1 MAVSVKTVQIET
13 QPLPLTVVVT
23 GTLVSNSAVDVKAE
37 TTGRLLQF
45 SKQEGDAV
53 SAGEAVATVDE
64 ENYRIA
70 VRQAQ
75 AAVQVADAALAR
87 TRVLA
92 AHGKSELARSQNLV
106 RSGGITEQDLEAAQ
120 LADRDA
126 QAQVAVAE
134 AQLAQARAAQDMAE
148 KRLRDAAIR
157 APVAGVIQ
165 RKYINPAPMSNLRR
179 WCSPSSTTGSSNWR
193 ARFRRLCS
201 AKFAPARGSRSK

>member
-1 MAVSVKTVQIET
+1 M
-13 QPLPLTVVVT
+13 VVT
-23 GTLVSNSAVDVKAE
+23 GTLVSNSSVDVKAE

-45 SKQEGDAV
+45 AKQEGDAV
-53 SAGEAVATVDE
+53 SAGEVVATVDD
-64 ENYRIA
+64 ENYKIA

-92 AHGKSELARSQNLV
+92 AHAKSELARSQNLV
-106 RSGGITEQDLEAAQ
+106 RSGGITEKDLEAAQ

-134 AQLAQARAAQDMAE
+134 AQLAQARAAQEWRRNVCATP
-148 KRLRDAAIR
+148 RFARPSR
-157 APVAGVIQ
+157 ASSSASTSTRARTSSP
-165 RKYINPAPMSNLRR
+165 RR

-193 ARFRRLCS
+193 APFQQLCW
-201 AKFAPARGSRSK
+201 AKSAPASGSRSR